1 MPSSMV
7 KMDTSKVPPPRSKI
21 RTLRSSPTCLAKQNT
36 AGIKSYCT
44 FVMDFNIIEFKCLTT
59 VLTVPLIL
67 YRSKCQELSAT
78 WESFLCKFQANGI
91 NGDAPRCNRNR
102 PPSLQV

>member
-78 WESFLCKFQANGI
+78 WESFLSNGI